1 MDTKFATNVSNRM
14 LLNAAKFQGYSFYR
28 FWVIK
33 GKPLGGKI
41 TPPLPRLG
49 LNTLNFYIFFRNLLS
64 AHLATYIKG
73 VRVQKNKST
82 FQDFEGSTLDAW
94 DEDDNDP
101 LQVDLDEISKNEH
114 FCCLSLTL

>member
-1 MDTKFATNVSNRM
+1 MQNPWGG
-14 LLNAAKFQGYSFYR
+14 LN
-28 FWVIK
+28 
-33 GKPLGGKI
+33 L
-41 TPPLPRLG
+41 PPPPPRLG
-49 LNTLNFYIFFRNLLS
+49 LNTLNFYIYIFFRNLLS

-114 FCCLSLTL
+114 FCCLT

>member
-1 MDTKFATNVSNRM
+1 MGVFHVFEIVLPNVTNS
-14 LLNAAKFQGYSFYR
+14 
-28 FWVIK
+28 
-33 GKPLGGKI
+33 
-41 TPPLPRLG
+41 
-49 LNTLNFYIFFRNLLS
+49 YILYFRILLS

-114 FCCLSLTL
+114 LCYLTLTL

>member
-1 MDTKFATNVSNRM
+1 M
-14 LLNAAKFQGYSFYR
+14 
-28 FWVIK
+28 
-33 GKPLGGKI
+33 
-41 TPPLPRLG
+41 
-49 LNTLNFYIFFRNLLS
+49 
-64 AHLATYIKG
+64 ATYIKG

-114 FCCLSLTL
+114 FCCLTLTL

>member
-1 MDTKFATNVSNRM
+1 M
-14 LLNAAKFQGYSFYR
+14 LPTRANASHF
-28 FWVIK
+28 
-33 GKPLGGKI
+33 
-41 TPPLPRLG
+41 
-49 LNTLNFYIFFRNLLS
+49 IFSYLLS

-114 FCCLSLTL
+114 LCYLTLTL